1 MFLQPQEVPEGTK
14 SDGAFSGRLYHG
26 SHFSGAISISISIS
40 ISIVF
45 EDLVT
50 SNRQPKVYPGTT
62 SRLHSFIIDHRSSI
76 IDHRS

>member
-26 SHFSGAISISISIS
+26 SHFFGAISISIS

-62 SRLHSFIIDHRSSI
+62 SRLHSFIIDHRS
-76 IDHRS
+76 